1 MRDFGGYFTFKARM
15 ASVISL
21 SIAPL
26 VPTPHRWY
34 ALAVALFTGAI
45 TLACEK
51 ASERRRVAVA
61 CVGGLLAACV
71 IVLLVSNWFWQL
83 VLWMVIMLVLA
94 GILHEGSGLDE

>member
-1 MRDFGGYFTFKARM
+1 MHDFEGYFTFKARM

-26 VPTPHRWY
+26 LPTPYRWY
-34 ALAVALFTGAI
+34 ALAVALFTGVI
-45 TLACEK
+45 TLVCEK
-51 ASERRRVAVA
+51 ASERRKVAVA

-83 VLWMVIMLVLA
+83 VLWVLCLLVLA
-94 GILHEGSGLDE
+94 GVLHEGSGLDE